1 MEGGIIDMEQGPTQ
15 VEVLYKNFRSI
26 LQDKDDSL
34 KDVLTQFSMI
44 RDIDLL
50 ERKIFKE
57 LLSKQAPPRYHVP
70 IESTDSKRDKEIQ
83 HAQKDISES
92 IEQVH
97 AV

>member
-1 MEGGIIDMEQGPTQ
+1 MEQRTAQ
-15 VEVLYKNFRSI
+15 VKNFYKTFSLI
-26 LQDKDDSL
+26 FQHKYDSL

-44 RDIDLL
+44 RDIDFL

-70 IESTDSKRDKEIQ
+70 IESTDSNRDKEIQ

-97 AV
+97 AS

>member
-1 MEGGIIDMEQGPTQ
+1 MEQGPAQ
-15 VEVLYKNFRSI
+15 VEVFYKIVRSI

-44 RDIDLL
+44 RDIDFL

-70 IESTDSKRDKEIQ
+70 RESKDSNRDKEIQ
-83 HAQKDISES
+83 DAQKDISES

-97 AV
+97 AS

>member
-1 MEGGIIDMEQGPTQ
+1 MEQCAAQ
-15 VEVLYKNFRSI
+15 VEVFYKFFCLI

-50 ERKIFKE
+50 ERKIFKQF
-57 LLSKQAPPRYHVP
+57 LSKQSPPRYHVP
-70 IESTDSKRDKEIQ
+70 IESTDSSRDKEI
-83 HAQKDISES
+83 HDAQKDISES

-97 AV
+97 A

>member
-1 MEGGIIDMEQGPTQ
+1 MEQGPAP
-15 VEVLYKNFRSI
+15 VEVFYNFCLI

-44 RDIDLL
+44 RDIDFL

-57 LLSKQAPPRYHVP
+57 LLSKQGPPRYHVP
-70 IESTDSKRDKEIQ
+70 IESTDSNRDKEIQ
-83 HAQKDISES
+83 DAQKDISES

-97 AV
+97 A

>member
-1 MEGGIIDMEQGPTQ
+1 MQ
-15 VEVLYKNFRSI
+15 N
-26 LQDKDDSL
+26 KDDSL
-34 KDVLTQFSMI
+34 KDVLTRFNMI

-97 AV
+97 AL